1 MKALKRTAALVMC
14 VLMVAC
20 AILPVCAY
28 GARMNHGVNYR
39 TSFTIDSSGK
49 AKVSLYY
56 EGDKSSFT
64 NVTVETYI
72 QKKSLGLFWTKVDN
86 GQTDKTWVDSS
97 SATSGSFTH
106 TLNLDAT
113 GTYRAVFNITFS
125 GTGAAADVIE
135 DEIEYVYG

>member
-1 MKALKRTAALVMC
+1 MKTVKRAVALVMC
-14 VLMVAC
+14 MLMVAC
-20 AILPVCAY
+20 AVLPVWAA
-28 GARMNHGVNYR
+28 GNRMSHGTSYR
-39 TSFTIDSSGK
+39 TNFVIDASGR
-49 AKVSLYY
+49 ATVSVQYR
-56 EGDKSSFT
+56 GNASSFT

-113 GTYRAVFNITFS
+113 GTYRAVFKITFS

>member
-1 MKALKRTAALVMC
+1 MKTVKRAVALVMC
-14 VLMVAC
+14 VLMMAC
-20 AILPVCAY
+20 TILPLYA
-28 GARMNHGVNYR
+28 GARMSHAVDCR
-39 TSFTIDSSGK
+39 RSFRIDSSGK
-49 AKVSLYY
+49 ATITVRY
-56 EGDKSSFT
+56 EGNASSFT

-86 GQTDKTWVDSS
+86 GQADKTWVDSS

-113 GTYRAVFNITFS
+113 GTYRAVFKITFS